1 MPGVRFRR
9 PSPALIVAVVA
20 LVVAM
25 AGTGYA
31 AFKLP
36 SNSVGAK
43 QLKKDAVTGAKVKQ
57 GSLEGSDIKLSTL
70 GTVPFATKAG
80 SAETAARAT
89 SADNAARANTAADA
103 DHAVRADSATS
114 IPPAGPIHFVGTP
127 GEPPFL
133 SGSTNHSFP
142 SVPGASGSYQRV
154 GFYKDHEGIVHLE
167 GVVDAGKEGPAP
179 GLLFILPPGYRP
191 TPGVAIPFEPAEKR
205 GVLVAGQGVTLGGM
219 DFTGAVYAAETEAG
233 SIPLGGITFLAQG

>member
-1 MPGVRFRR
+1 MSALRLRR
-9 PSPALIVAVVA
+9 PSPALIVAILA

-36 SNSVGAK
+36 NNSVGTK
-43 QLKKDAVTGAKVKQ
+43 QLKKDAVTGAKVKN
-57 GSLEGSDIKLSTL
+57 GSLEGSDLKLATL
-70 GTVPFATKAG
+70 GTVPSAAKAG
-80 SAETAARAT
+80 SAETAVRAT
-89 SADNAARANTAADA
+89 SAENATRAGTAANA
-103 DHAVRADSATS
+103 DRAVVAESASS

-133 SGSTNHSFP
+133 SNSTNHPFP
-142 SVPGASGSYQRV
+142 SVPGASGSYQHV

-191 TPGVAIPFEPAEKR
+191 APGVALPFEPAEKR

-219 DFTGAVYAAETEAG
+219 DFSGAVYAAETEMG

>member
-1 MPGVRFRR
+1 MSGLRFRR

-20 LVVAM
+20 LVVAT

-31 AFKLP
+31 AIKLP
-36 SNSVGAK
+36 NNSVGTK
-43 QLKKDAVTGAKVKQ
+43 QLKKDAVTGVKVKR
-57 GSLEGSDIKLSTL
+57 GSLDGSDIKLSTL
-70 GTVPFATKAG
+70 GTVPLATKAT
-80 SAETAARAT
+80 SAE
-89 SADNAARANTAADA
+89 NAAHANTAANA
-103 DHAVRADSATS
+103 DHALSADSASS
-114 IPPAGPIHFVGTP
+114 IPPAGPIHFVGAP

-133 SGSTNHSFP
+133 SNSTNHPFP
-142 SVPGASGSYQRV
+142 SVPGANGSYQHV

-179 GLLFILPPGYRP
+179 GLIFVLPPGYRP
-191 TPGVAIPFEPAEKR
+191 APGVALPFEPAEKR